1 MLQILEADLAMA
13 MSGRHGCVLCDVFFG
28 REKEMIEREEGEQ
41 SLINLGTNF
50 LNLEI

>member
-1 MLQILEADLAMA
+1 MLQNLEGGLAVS
-13 MSGRHGCVLCDVFFG
+13 MSGRHGCVLCDVFLG
-28 REKEMIEREEGEQ
+28 ERRREEREEGEE

>member
-1 MLQILEADLAMA
+1 VLQILEADLAMA

-28 REKEMIEREEGEQ
+28 REKREEGEQ